1 MDTTAAES
9 ADKVAGVARAATRPA
24 VVPMTSV
31 PRAAW
36 HRLGDA
42 AVQANGFYAADYALA
57 AATLSHRPGLLLAH
71 ADNADRDL
79 IGLLPVVSA
88 WHALHL
94 PVPALIARQA
104 YSPLSVPLL
113 HRDAAVTA
121 AGALIDAAAA
131 AGARVL
137 SLPAMTL
144 DGPAFAALQAA
155 MSRRGLRTVIHNRH
169 ERAAFDATQESEP
182 YLRAGL
188 GGKRLKELRRLRN
201 RLADDGAVA
210 FAIASTPADVAAAL
224 ERFLALEAMGWKGA
238 GGTGLGQNANDAAF
252 IRAAAAGLSVDGR
265 IQIAELTLDAAVI
278 ASGLVIRQGPQAL
291 FFKIAY
297 DETQARY
304 SPGVQLTLELTHH
317 FAADPAIALVDS
329 TADAGHPMIDHVWRE
344 RLPIGDLLIPTMPN
358 DPIAG
363 AIIALMAARR
373 TARSLAKRLLHA
385 LANPKEKRP

>member
-1 MDTTAAES
+1 MTAAES
-9 ADKVAGVARAATRPA
+9 VEKAPGMARPAMRPA
-24 VVPMTSV
+24 VVPMTAA

-36 HRLGDA
+36 DRLGDA
-42 AVQANGFYAADYALA
+42 AVQANGFFTADYAVA
-57 AATLSHRPGLLLAH
+57 AAGLASKPGLLLAH
-71 ADNADRDL
+71 ASNADREL
-79 IGLLPVVSA
+79 IGLVPVVSA
-88 WHALHL
+88 WRALRL
-94 PVPALIARQA
+94 PVPALVALQA

-113 HRDAAVTA
+113 HRDAAATA

-144 DGPAFAALQAA
+144 DGAAFAALHEA
-155 MSRRGLRTVIHNRH
+155 MARRGLRPAIHDRH
-169 ERAAFDATQESEP
+169 ERAAFDATQPAEP

-201 RLADDGAVA
+201 RLADDGVVA
-210 FAIASTPADVAAAL
+210 FAIASTPTDVAAAL

-238 GGTGLGQNANDAAF
+238 GGTGLGQNPDTAAF
-252 IRAAAAGLSVDGR
+252 IRAATAGLSADGR
-265 IQIAELTLDAAVI
+265 IEIAELSLDGAVI
-278 ASGLVIRQGPQAL
+278 ASGLVIRQGAQAL

-297 DETQARY
+297 DESHARH

-317 FAADPAIALVDS
+317 FAADPAITLVDS

-344 RLPIGDLLIPTMPN
+344 RLSIGDLLIPTMPN
-358 DPIAG
+358 DPLAG

-373 TARSLAKRLLHA
+373 TIRSHAKRLLHA
-385 LANPKEKRP
+385 RANPKEKRP